1 MTRRINHTEYNDF
14 FEYHGNTA
22 IEVTRKK
29 DGLTISHDWLIF
41 DTVEE
46 AEGYFNDYC

>member
-1 MTRRINHTEYNDF
+1 MTRMIDTPEYKDF

-29 DGLTISHDWLIF
+29 NGRTISHDWLIF

-46 AEGYFNDYC
+46 AEHYFNDYC